1 APSSA
6 TGSRSASSSAR
17 TSSSSARLSA
27 TARSHW
33 HQRPRGVILWPLHTG
48 KEESM
53 GEPKLHGLM
62 MDRFPLTLTTIV
74 ERAELLTPGR
84 KVVSRRPD
92 GSIHRTTVGDCVRRA
107 RRLATALAA
116 LGVRDGD
123 RVATL
128 LWNQPEHLELYYAL
142 PLMGAV
148 IHTINPRL
156 HPDELSFIAGDAED
170 KVLVIDETLLE
181 KLEAFRD
188 GWDFEHV
195 VVVSH

>member
-1 APSSA
+1 
-6 TGSRSASSSAR
+6 
-17 TSSSSARLSA
+17 
-27 TARSHW
+27 
-33 HQRPRGVILWPLHTG
+33 
-48 KEESM
+48 
-53 GEPKLHGLM
+53 
-62 MDRFPLTLTTIV
+62 
-74 ERAELLTPGR
+74 RAERYSAPR
-84 KVVSRRPD
+84 QVVSRRPD
-92 GSIHRTTVGDCVRRA
+92 GSIHRTTMGESCQRA
-107 RRLATALAA
+107 RRLASALAG

-128 LWNQPEHLELYYAL
+128 LWNQPEHLELYFGV